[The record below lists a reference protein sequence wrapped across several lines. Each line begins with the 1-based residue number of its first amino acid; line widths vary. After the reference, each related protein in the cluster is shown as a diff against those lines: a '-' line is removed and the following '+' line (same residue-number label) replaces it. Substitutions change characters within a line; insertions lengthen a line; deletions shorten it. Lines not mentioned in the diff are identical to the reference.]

1 MLPLVCVIEGVF
13 WLCPLLLVCIPLPCL
28 KAPKRWFRRE
38 LGCGEASAHPE
49 CKGKGILRRNCQA
62 TRAQIQSQEEAKHFK
77 EHVPLEIRLE
87 VNKVVIEVWEEV
99 KLMLKECLHE
109 ELANWVLDPG
119 TMESRAS
126 TYDHL
131 LMIYWVTTHLVGHS
145 SGGKRS

>member
-1 MLPLVCVIEGVF
+1 MV
-13 WLCPLLLVCIPLPCL
+13 
-28 KAPKRWFRRE
+28 AE
-38 LGCGEASAHPE
+38 L
-49 CKGKGILRRNCQA
+49 
-62 TRAQIQSQEEAKHFK
+62 
-77 EHVPLEIRLE
+77 
-87 VNKVVIEVWEEV
+87 WEEV

-109 ELANWVLDPG
+109 EVTNWVLDPG